1 MMAQRSS
8 GGGEKKMSCA
18 VAWISC
24 PRWTKMLL
32 DSKERGSNQHQ
43 VDISSCKSHRQQSS
57 HDRSQT
63 PESQTSE
70 KFGLSLRSIFVV
82 VIYFKRVISLC
93 RILIHHLC
101 QLLLRVSD
109 GFCEDK
115 EIVKIEGTGVATSKG
130 KGGNPN
136 A

>member
-1 MMAQRSS
+1 MKDSAGAARKRTLNGDWWLATVHGNEFRVS
-8 GGGEKKMSCA
+8 GKHS
-18 VAWISC
+18 V
-24 PRWTKMLL
+24 PF
-32 DSKERGSNQHQ
+32 
-43 VDISSCKSHRQQSS
+43 HRL
-57 HDRSQT
+57 
-63 PESQTSE
+63 

-115 EIVKIEGTGVATSKG
+115 LNLRADSTFQ
-130 KGGNPN
+130 GNLLHMPTPVG
-136 A
+136 